1 MSKIISIFVSHPTQ
15 YHAPIF
21 RELSKNKKLIINVY
35 YFYKHGSVKSYDDD
49 FKKTFKWDGSLLKCY
64 KYKFIAEQKSNIKI
78 INILQSLSKIK
89 KYITNSDVVLVFGWN
104 NFYYLSIIFYTYI
117 SSKILILLAENNLL
131 KKKNFFIK
139 KIKRIIIYIFL
150 KFFDYFLSIGT
161 NNKNYY
167 LYHGV
172 KRKNIYQTFYTVDTN
187 FFNNFNSSF
196 AFSKKM
202 NKKFFIK
209 KKNFIFIWVGKF
221 IDRKN
226 PIEVIKAIQFL
237 KNNNFHL
244 FMIGSGPLLDRC
256 HQYIKD
262 HSINNVHVVGFK
274 NQKQLKKFYS
284 ISNCLVLSSKYET
297 WGLVLNEAMSSG
309 LPCIATKSSGAV
321 QDLIRHGSNGYI
333 YNSGSVEELAMNMLK
348 ISNNSNF
355 KRLKKNSLNTIRE
368 FSLQKTAFKIFSALN
383 KIIHEQKK

>member
-1 MSKIISIFVSHPTQ
+1 MSKVISIFVSHPTQ

-21 RELSKNKKLIINVY
+21 RELSKNENLIINIY
-35 YFYKHGSVKSYDDD
+35 YFYKHGSVRSYDND
-49 FKKTFKWDGSLLKCY
+49 FKKSFKWDGSLLKYY
-64 KYKFIAEQKSNIKI
+64 KYEFIVEQKSNIKI

-89 KYITNSDVVLVFGWN
+89 KCITNSDAVLVFGWN
-104 NFYYLSIIFYTYI
+104 NFFYLSIIFYAYI

-131 KKKNFFIK
+131 KKKNFLIK
-139 KIKRIIIYIFL
+139 KIKRIIIYFFF

-172 KRKNIYQTFYTVDTN
+172 NKNKIYQTFYTVDTD
-187 FFNNFNSSF
+187 FFKNFNSNF
-196 AFSKKM
+196 AFSKEI

-221 IDRKN
+221 IERKN
-226 PIEVIKAIQFL
+226 PTEVIKAIQFL

-244 FMIGSGPLLDRC
+244 FMIGSGPLLNSCR
-256 HQYIKD
+256 QYIKD
-262 HSINNVHVVGFK
+262 HSINNIHLVGFK
-274 NQKQLKKFYS
+274 NQNQLKKFYS

-321 QDLIRHGSNGYI
+321 HDLIRHGSNGYI
-333 YNSGSVEELAMNMLK
+333 YNSGSVEQLAINMLK
-348 ISNNSNF
+348 ISNISNY
-355 KRLKKNSLNTIRE
+355 KRLKKNALNTIRK
-368 FSLQKTAFKIFSALN
+368 FSLQKTAFKIFSALQ

>member
-1 MSKIISIFVSHPTQ
+1 MSKVISIFVSHPTQ

-21 RELSKNKKLIINVY
+21 RELSKNENLIINIY
-35 YFYKHGSVKSYDDD
+35 YFYKHGSVRSYDND
-49 FKKTFKWDGSLLKCY
+49 FKKSFKWDGSLLKYY
-64 KYKFIAEQKSNIKI
+64 KYEFIVEQKSNIKI

-89 KYITNSDVVLVFGWN
+89 KCITNSDAVLVFGWN
-104 NFYYLSIIFYTYI
+104 NFFYLSIIFYAYI

-131 KKKNFFIK
+131 KKKNFLIK
-139 KIKRIIIYIFL
+139 KIKRIIIYFFL

-172 KRKNIYQTFYTVDTN
+172 NKNKIYQTFYTVDTD
-187 FFNNFNSSF
+187 FFKNFNSNF
-196 AFSKKM
+196 AFSKEI

-221 IDRKN
+221 IERKN
-226 PIEVIKAIQFL
+226 PTEVIKAIQFL

-244 FMIGSGPLLDRC
+244 FMIGSGPLLNSCR
-256 HQYIKD
+256 QYIKD
-262 HSINNVHVVGFK
+262 HSINNIHIVGFK
-274 NQKQLKKFYS
+274 NQNQLKKFYS

-321 QDLIRHGSNGYI
+321 HDLIRHGSNGYI
-333 YNSGSVEELAMNMLK
+333 YNSGSVEQLAINMLK
-348 ISNNSNF
+348 ISNISNY
-355 KRLKKNSLNTIRE
+355 KRLKKNALNTIRK
-368 FSLQKTAFKIFSALN
+368 FSLQKTAFKIFSALQ

>member
-1 MSKIISIFVSHPTQ
+1 MSKVISIFVSHPTQ

-21 RELSKNKKLIINVY
+21 RELSKNKDLIINVY
-35 YFYKHGSVKSYDDD
+35 YFYKNGSVKSYDDD
-49 FKKTFKWDGSLLKCY
+49 FKKTFKWNGSLLKYY
-64 KYKFIAEQKSNIKI
+64 KYKFIVEKKSNVKI
-78 INILQSLSKIK
+78 INLLQSLSKIK
-89 KYITNSDVVLVFGWN
+89 KYITNSDAVIVFGWN

-131 KKKNFFIK
+131 KKKNFFTK

-167 LYHGV
+167 LYHGI
-172 KRKNIYQTFYTVDTN
+172 KKKNIYQTFYTVDTN

-196 AFSKKM
+196 TFSKKI

-209 KKNFIFIWVGKF
+209 KRNFIFIWVGKF
-221 IDRKN
+221 IERKN

-256 HQYIKD
+256 QQYIKD
-262 HSINNVHVVGFK
+262 HSINNVHLVGFK

-284 ISNCLVLSSKYET
+284 IANCLVLSSKYET

-348 ISNNSNF
+348 ISNNYNY
-355 KRLKKNSLNTIRE
+355 KRLKKNALNTIRE
-368 FSLQKTAFKIFSALN
+368 FSLQKSAFKIFSALN
-383 KIIHEQKK
+383 KIVYE

>member
-35 YFYKHGSVKSYDDD
+35 YFYKHGSVKSYDYD

-89 KYITNSDVVLVFGWN
+89 KYITNSDAVLVFGWN

-256 HQYIKD
+256 HKYIKD
-262 HSINNVHVVGFK
+262 HSINNIHLVGFK

-348 ISNNSNF
+348 ISNNSNCG
-355 KRLKKNSLNTIRE
+355 
-368 FSLQKTAFKIFSALN
+368 
-383 KIIHEQKK
+383 

>member
-1 MSKIISIFVSHPTQ
+1 MSKVISIFASHPTQ

-21 RELSKNKKLIINVY
+21 RELSKNKDLIINVY
-35 YFYKHGSVKSYDDD
+35 YFYKNGSVKSYDDN
-49 FKKTFKWDGSLLKCY
+49 FQKSFKWDGSLLKYY
-64 KYKFIAEQKSNIKI
+64 KYEFIVEQKSNNKI
-78 INILQSLSKIK
+78 SNILHFLSKIK
-89 KYITNSDVVLVFGWN
+89 QYIKNSDAVLVFGWN
-104 NFYYLSIIFYTYI
+104 NFYYLSIILYTYI

-131 KKKNFFIK
+131 KKQNFLIK
-139 KIKRIIIYIFL
+139 KIKRIIIYFFL

-172 KRKNIYQTFYTVDTN
+172 KNKKIYQIFYTVDTN
-187 FFNNFNSSF
+187 FFKNFNSNF
-196 AFSKKM
+196 AFSKK
-202 NKKFFIK
+202 KKNFFIK

-221 IDRKN
+221 IERKN

-237 KNNNFHL
+237 NNNNFHL
-244 FMIGSGPLLDRC
+244 FMIGSGPLLNSC
-256 HQYIKD
+256 YQYIKD
-262 HSINNVHVVGFK
+262 HSINNIHLVGFK
-274 NQKQLKKFYS
+274 NQNQLKKFYS

-321 QDLIRHGSNGYI
+321 HDLIRHGSNGYI
-333 YNSGSVEELAMNMLK
+333 YNSGSVEQLAINMLK
-348 ISNNSNF
+348 ISNNSNY
-355 KRLKKNSLNTIRE
+355 KRLKKNALNTIRE